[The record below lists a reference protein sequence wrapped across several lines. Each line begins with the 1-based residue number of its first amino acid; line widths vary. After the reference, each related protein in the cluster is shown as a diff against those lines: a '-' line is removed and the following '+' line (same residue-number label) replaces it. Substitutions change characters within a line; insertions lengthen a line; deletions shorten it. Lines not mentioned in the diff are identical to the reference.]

1 MIKDADNWTLD
12 SGFYKTPKYSL
23 GDYVWLD
30 TNKDGKQ
37 DDTEKGIPGVT
48 VTLKDK
54 DGNVLQTTTTDST
67 GKYRFDNLDNGD
79 YIVHFDKPANLTQT
93 TDSTDD
99 DKDADGEDVHVTI
112 KDR

>member
-1 MIKDADNWTLD
+1 VLSLLVYQNEQCNHHYLNYQND
-12 SGFYKTPKYSL
+12 SL

-54 DGNVLQTTTTDST
+54 DGNVLQTTTTECNHHYLNYQNDI
-67 GKYRFDNLDNGD
+67 YLLNL
-79 YIVHFDKPANLTQT
+79 
-93 TDSTDD
+93 
-99 DKDADGEDVHVTI
+99 
-112 KDR
+112 